1 MKTLAEQLADY
12 CREHPIQ
19 MDGCETILEVLFWAY
34 TETHPIDNEKI
45 KDGYARLR
53 EQLYYLSPKK
63 FDGVFDIASDI
74 CTESGLLAFQEGLR
88 LGASL
93 MMELAE
99 E

>member
-1 MKTLAEQLADY
+1 MKTLAEQLADD

-19 MDGCETILEVLFWAY
+19 MDGGETILEILFWAY
-34 TETHPIDNEKI
+34 AETHPIDNEKI
-45 KDGYARLR
+45 KGGYARLR
-53 EQLYYLSPKK
+53 EQLHYLSPKE
-63 FDGVFDIASDI
+63 FDEMFDIVSDI